1 MYWKI
6 YFNNIAISTFENN
19 TDYGKVIAAQAA
31 DELLNIEAGNIYAF
45 FRDEPRAERIVA
57 EYEQLLTTVLSC
69 VRPATP
75 HHAESFIPV
84 ATSTPTPDVPRYLK
98 TAGWTLSKQERPSI
112 GAAQPQ

>member
-1 MYWKI
+1 MGHIKDLRQWRQ
-6 YFNNIAISTFENN
+6 AGQRLRRERERGGLSVREC
-19 TDYGKVIAAQAA
+19 AARLGVRA

-98 TAGWTLSKQERPSI
+98 TAG
-112 GAAQPQ
+112 